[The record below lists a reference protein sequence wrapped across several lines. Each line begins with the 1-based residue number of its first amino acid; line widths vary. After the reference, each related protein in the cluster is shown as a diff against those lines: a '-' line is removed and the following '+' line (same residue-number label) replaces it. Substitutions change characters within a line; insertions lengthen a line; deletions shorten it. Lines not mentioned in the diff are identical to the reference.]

1 MPRGQENVNSPEW
14 LLRQRDTVAYC
25 NLRACSLNKD
35 KKGMRLALAEFST
48 NHARLCARRL
58 VLRASEYAAAL
69 DRLLAVEALRAGFW
83 LKMMHRVI
91 SLRNVEVQS
100 YWEHIRKGYE
110 LIAEGE
116 TLSATDMD
124 LLEGKCPRYSESD
137 SSEIAALIE
146 DGSLC
151 PNAKP
156 HWRAGL
162 LGRLKTL
169 PLMIRTLNT
178 FFTDLKYMEDFVPC
192 IYHVVDRTSAES
204 CDSTLRD
211 AYGKSTGFETAR
223 QVLWRFI
230 LQNYLELPQL
240 PRRSSR
246 TLLAKQRPGGPDEER
261 LHALA
266 TLAHELGFESD
277 KITRLRRISAEELIA
292 RHALLR
298 ARKPPVFRAED
309 SHFESIQDAMVEVC
323 REVPEVPR
331 TAQFGKL
338 VSSIPQTRSYA
349 SGFPDMLSYEREK
362 EHLSEWDASI
372 LQSPP
377 PMGWRVTTLFRL
389 QTLCHILFDVPT
401 ELAFE
406 KNRAR
411 RESWETI
418 RPEDSEG
425 SAQLSESEEGGEAED
440 RSPAKMPSNRRH
452 TSPDVVF
459 VELVN
464 SKWNILRQVHSPNKE
479 SVRRVAE
486 ELCASHCLAAVS
498 PDGGIGFIAPEDCF
512 HSAVAS
518 GINTVLAMAVG
529 ATEYDSDTISCYT
542 KFLYQ

>member
-1 MPRGQENVNSPEW
+1 M
-14 LLRQRDTVAYC
+14 
-25 NLRACSLNKD
+25 
-35 KKGMRLALAEFST
+35 
-48 NHARLCARRL
+48 
-58 VLRASEYAAAL
+58 
-69 DRLLAVEALRAGFW
+69 
-83 LKMMHRVI
+83 
-91 SLRNVEVQS
+91 QS
-100 YWEHIRKGYE
+100 YWEHIRKTYE

-116 TLSATDMD
+116 TLTATDID

-137 SSEIAALIE
+137 ASEIAALIE

-151 PNAKP
+151 PNANP

-192 IYHVVDRTSAES
+192 IYHVVDRTSEES
-204 CDSTLRD
+204 CDSILQD
-211 AYGKSTGFETAR
+211 AYSKPTGFETAR

-240 PRRSSR
+240 PRRPSR
-246 TLLAKQRPGGPDEER
+246 VLLAKQRPGGPDEER

-277 KITRLRRISAEELIA
+277 KITQTRRVSAEKLIA

-298 ARKPPVFRAED
+298 ARKPPVFSAD
-309 SHFESIQDAMVEVC
+309 GSHFESIQDAMVEVC
-323 REVPEVPR
+323 RQVPKAPR
-331 TAQFGKL
+331 TVQSGKL
-338 VSSIPQTRSYA
+338 VSNIPQTRSYV

-377 PMGWRVTTLFRL
+377 PTGWRVTTLFRL

-401 ELAFE
+401 DLAFE

-425 SAQLSESEEGGEAED
+425 SAPLSEPEEDEEAED
-440 RSPAKMPSNRRH
+440 RSPAKVPSTPRH
-452 TSPDVVF
+452 RSPDVVF
-459 VELVN
+459 MELVKK
-464 SKWNILRQVHSPNKE
+464 SKWNILRRVHSPNKE

-498 PDGGIGFIAPEDCF
+498 PEGRISFIAPEDCF

-529 ATEYDSDTISCYT
+529 ATEYDSDTISKYT
-542 KFLYQ
+542 KVLYQ